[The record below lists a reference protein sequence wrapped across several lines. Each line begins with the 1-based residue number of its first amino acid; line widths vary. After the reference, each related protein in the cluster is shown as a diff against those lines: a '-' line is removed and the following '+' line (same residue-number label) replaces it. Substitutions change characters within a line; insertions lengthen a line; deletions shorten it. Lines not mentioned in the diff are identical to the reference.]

1 MSASCSYVW
10 FTYSLALAPGLTRER
25 VGGTLLPHL
34 PEGEVAAALDVELL
48 YDVPAPDWGG
58 HVPRLVDAPGRRVMG
73 RVRVMPLESWPQV
86 ARLEEALSLATGERP
101 VRVRTACGA
110 MLSARAFTPPPPVP
124 SPGLVSESFLE
135 ALVRAAAH
143 AKLPTDYV
151 SRLKAETRLIQT
163 AQRGHARRSR

>member
-1 MSASCSYVW
+1 MSATPSYVW
-10 FTYSLALAPGLTRER
+10 FSFSLALAPGLTRER
-25 VGGTLLPHL
+25 VQGALLPEL
-34 PEGEVAAALDVELL
+34 PEGEVAAALDVDLL

-86 ARLEEALSLATGERP
+86 AKLEETLSLATGERP
-101 VRVRTACGA
+101 VRVRTATGA

-135 ALVRAAAH
+135 ALARAAEH

-151 SRLKAETRLIQT
+151 SRLQVEARLIQ
-163 AQRGHARRSR
+163 AVQRGHARRPR